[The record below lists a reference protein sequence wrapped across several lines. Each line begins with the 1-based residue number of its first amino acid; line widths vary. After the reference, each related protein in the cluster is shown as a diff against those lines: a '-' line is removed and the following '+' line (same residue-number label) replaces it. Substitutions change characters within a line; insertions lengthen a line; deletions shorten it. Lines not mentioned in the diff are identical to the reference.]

1 MRERRQGAG
10 AGLAGTV
17 LAGTVLA
24 GTVLAGTVL
33 AGTVLAGVLAMAP
46 QTTAAASTPSASTL
60 YQEAL
65 ATTHSW
71 SVHYASSS
79 TQSKVNLVESGDAGP
94 ASGTQT
100 VLTGKGSL
108 DDSATID
115 VIGGITYLKGNAGG
129 LESLAGMS
137 ATQAA
142 VAAGQW
148 IEFPTDDA
156 AFSQLV
162 AGVRSQD
169 LVKELALKEPL
180 SLGRP
185 RTIEGTAVDAIQ
197 GTQDFG
203 TKTVLHVVL
212 YVRARGTHVPVEED
226 SLDAQGKPTA
236 AEHVVY
242 SKWGEIVR
250 PEAPQ
255 ATISIGRIST
265 A

>member
-1 MRERRQGAG
+1 VTGA
-10 AGLAGTV
+10 V
-17 LAGTVLA
+17 LAGALLAGLVLVASVLA
-24 GTVLAGTVL
+24 GAV
-33 AGTVLAGVLAMAP
+33 AMASR
-46 QTTAAASTPSASTL
+46 ASAASTPSASML
-60 YQEAL
+60 YREAL
-65 ATTHSW
+65 ATTSSW

-79 TQSKVNLVESGDAGP
+79 TESKVTLDESGDAGP

-108 DDSATID
+108 GDSATIE
-115 VIGGITYLKGNAGG
+115 VIGGISYLKGNVGG
-129 LESLAGMS
+129 LENLAGMS
-137 ATQAA
+137 ATGAA

-169 LVKELALKEPL
+169 LAKELALRGPL

-185 RTIEGTAVDAIQ
+185 RTVDGSAVDSIEGTQ
-197 GTQDFG
+197 EFG
-203 TKTVLHVVL
+203 ATMLHVVL
-212 YVRARGTHVPVEED
+212 YVRAQGTHVPVEEE

-236 AEHVVY
+236 AEHTVY

>member
-1 MRERRQGAG
+1 MHERRQVTGA
-10 AGLAGTV
+10 V
-17 LAGTVLA
+17 LAGLVLA
-24 GTVLAGTVL
+24 GSVLTGAVALAPEAAG
-33 AGTVLAGVLAMAP
+33 
-46 QTTAAASTPSASTL
+46 ASTPNASTL
-60 YQEAL
+60 YREAL
-65 ATTHSW
+65 ATTSSW

-79 TQSKVNLVESGDAGP
+79 TESKVTLDETGDAGP

-108 DDSATID
+108 GDSATID
-115 VIGGITYLKGNAGG
+115 VIGGISYLKGNVGG
-129 LESLAGMS
+129 LENLAGMS
-137 ATQAA
+137 AVQAA
-142 VAAGQW
+142 VVAGQW
-148 IEFPTDDA
+148 IQFPTDDA

-169 LVKELALKEPL
+169 LAKELALKGPL

-185 RTIEGTAVDAIQ
+185 RTLDGSAVDSIEGTQV
-197 GTQDFG
+197 FG
-203 TKTVLHVVL
+203 AKTVLHVVL
-212 YVRARGTHVPVEED
+212 YVRAQGTHVPVEED
-226 SLDAQGKPTA
+226 SLDAQGKPTV
-236 AEHVVY
+236 AEHIVY